1 MTEPTPEPA
10 RTDELASAFRLIFH
24 SLGPKEGGV
33 RAANALHLVQRGE
46 IEPRGVFVLRGP
58 AGLLGAIVCLP
69 VPGASG
75 LVWPPGA
82 VDDDRRRERE
92 DRLLQHALAWL
103 RQRGAK
109 LAQTLLA
116 PEEMFLGRSLERN
129 GLAHV
134 TDLWYM
140 RHDLDIPVRCLD
152 TPARLAFRPYDPDHP
167 SLFHQTLQRTYEQ
180 TRDCPEVNG
189 VRTIEEV
196 IEGHRNQ
203 GTYDPDCWWLASEA
217 GRPVGVVIVTELPER
232 ADWEVAYMGV
242 VPEARRQGFGREILL
257 KALIEARAAE
267 VPRLTLSVDSRNQPA
282 WNLYRGLG
290 FEPFDRR
297 AVYLLV
303 WR

>member
-10 RTDELASAFRLIFH
+10 RTDELAAAFRLIFH
-24 SLGPKEGGV
+24 SLGPKEAGV
-33 RAANALHLVQRGE
+33 RVANALHLVQRGE
-46 IEPRGVFVLRGP
+46 IDPRGVFVLRGP
-58 AGLLGAIVCLP
+58 TGLLGALVCLP

-75 LVWPPGA
+75 LLWPPGT

-92 DRLLQHALAWL
+92 DLLLQHTLAWL
-103 RQRGAK
+103 RQRGVK

-116 PEEMFLGRSLERN
+116 PEEMFLARPLERN

-140 RHDLDIPVRCLD
+140 RHDLDIPVRWLD
-152 TPARLAFRPYDPDHP
+152 TPARLTFRPYDPDHP
-167 SLFHQTLQRTYEQ
+167 SLFHQTLQHTYEQ

-189 VRTIEEV
+189 VRTIEDV

-203 GTYDPDCWWLASEA
+203 GTYDPDCWWLASLSGE
-217 GRPVGVVIVTELPER
+217 PVGVAIVTELPER
-232 ADWEVAYMGV
+232 GDWEVAYMGV
-242 VPEARRQGFGREILL
+242 VPEARRRGFGREILL
-257 KALIEARAAE
+257 KALTEARAAE

-282 WNLYRGLG
+282 WDLYRSLG

>member
-1 MTEPTPEPA
+1 MTALTPEEA
-10 RTDELASAFRLIFH
+10 RADELTPAFRLIFH
-24 SLGPKEGGV
+24 SLGPKEGGLRV
-33 RAANALHLVQRGE
+33 ANALHLVQRGE
-46 IEPRGVFVLRGP
+46 IDPRGVFVLRGP
-58 AGLLGAIVCLP
+58 AGLLGALVCLP

-75 LVWPPGA
+75 LIWPPGCG
-82 VDDDRRRERE
+82 DDDRHPERE

-116 PEEMFLGRSLERN
+116 PEETFLARSLERN
-129 GLAHV
+129 GFSHV
-134 TDLWYM
+134 TDLWYL
-140 RHDLDIPVRCLD
+140 RHDLDVHVRWLGPPGRLD
-152 TPARLAFRPYDPDHP
+152 FRPYDPDHP
-167 SLFHQTLQRTYEQ
+167 ALFHQTLLRTYEQ
-180 TRDCPEVNG
+180 TQDCPEVNG

-203 GTYDPDCWWLASEA
+203 GNYDPDHWWLALEA
-217 GRPVGVVIVTELPER
+217 GRPVGVAIVTELPER
-232 ADWEVAYMGV
+232 GDWEVAYMGV

-257 KALIEARAAE
+257 KALFETRAAE
-267 VPRLTLSVDSRNQPA
+267 VPRLNLSVDTRNQPA
-282 WNLYRGLG
+282 WNLYRSLG